1 MIVYIVKA
9 YFGDYDG
16 NWSRTIYSTLVKE
29 DAEYIV
35 STLNPTYK
43 ECAALH
49 QQITEEIMYLYKLKN
64 QEDEDYYWEALY
76 KLQEKLKK
84 FDDFQSLDIEEIE
97 IGHFN
102 PLVI

>member
-1 MIVYIVKA
+1 MTVYIVKA

-35 STLNPTYK
+35 STLNPIYQELGELEASVTELSMKYCYLP
-43 ECAALH
+43 EEDRDYYSDSVYRL
-49 QQITEEIMYLYKLKN
+49 QQKLK
-64 QEDEDYYWEALY
+64 
-76 KLQEKLKK
+76 
-84 FDDFQSLDIEEIE
+84 DFSNFSGIAIEEIE

>member
-1 MIVYIVKA
+1 MIVYVVKA

-35 STLNPTYK
+35 STLNPTYE
-43 ECAALH
+43 ECSKLEAKISLALSNLCY
-49 QQITEEIMYLYKLKN
+49 IKDKK
-64 QEDEDYYWEALY
+64 DKDYYWECLRRLQK
-76 KLQEKLKK
+76 KLEP
-84 FDDFQSLDIEEIE
+84 FRDFQSLDIEEIE